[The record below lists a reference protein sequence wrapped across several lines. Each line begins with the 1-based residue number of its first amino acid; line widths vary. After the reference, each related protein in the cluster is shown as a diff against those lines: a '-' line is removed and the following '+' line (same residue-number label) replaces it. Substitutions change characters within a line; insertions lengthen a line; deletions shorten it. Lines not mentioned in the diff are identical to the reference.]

1 MVFEKI
7 CSPALIYIIF
17 SLTQIVIDTF
27 NGLYNTALMKA
38 WVAIIFTILLNYLCS
53 IGLGV
58 ISWFIVFIPFIL
70 MSLIITILLLVFGL
84 DPSTGK
90 TLINMDNNDVRRKH
104 DRHDKQNGNYYP
116 SVVNSGNGSMF
127 QDLSQYLQTTTS
139 DIENKA
145 STYGQDIS
153 QFIQNSANQ
162 INNDINGS
170 TTAQP
175 TTAQPSTTQPTTAQS
190 STAQPTTAQPSTA
203 QPSSQLLSTTKQP
216 FTQLFS

>member
-1 MVFEKI
+1 MVFQEI
-7 CSPALIYIIF
+7 CTPALIYIIF

-27 NGLYNTALMKA
+27 NGMYNTAFMKA

-70 MSLIITILLLVFGL
+70 MSLIISILLLVFGL

-90 TLINMDNNDVRRKH
+90 TMINVNNSKTPTLYQKDV
-104 DRHDKQNGNYYP
+104 NYLRGITTGIENKASTY
-116 SVVNSGNGSMF
+116 G
-127 QDLSQYLQTTTS
+127 QDISQYISSSTS

-153 QFIQNSANQ
+153 QYISSLTNQTNNLGNGTTTSSSATTQNGATQ
-162 INNDINGS
+162 NGATPSLS
-170 TTAQP
+170 TTAHNIMMQ
-175 TTAQPSTTQPTTAQS
+175 
-190 STAQPTTAQPSTA
+190 
-203 QPSSQLLSTTKQP
+203 K
-216 FTQLFS
+216 